1 MYSIKRHILPVL
13 KKRFQNNKV
22 ISLTGARQVG
32 KSTLCEYLFNNVKRI
47 SFDDKLVRLTA
58 QEDEAGFLSK
68 QNVPLFI
75 DEAQKLPTIFEAIKD
90 KIDTEHLGYGS
101 YILSGSQKLK
111 MHCGEETLAGR
122 VSINKLSGLS
132 LREIFDVDFNKCFVP
147 TEDYLNERENYL
159 KDYSDI
165 WTIIHRGQYPE
176 LYENKEKEW
185 EDFYSS
191 YVSTYIE
198 RDVTEYISIKNTL
211 EFVKFMTCIA
221 ARTGNILVY
230 SRIASEVGVDEK
242 TISMWVD
249 VLVRSD
255 IIYLLKPY
263 ANSHLN
269 RITKKPKIYFKDTGL
284 VCYLTRW
291 LTKETAQNGHMA
303 GNLFETFVV
312 NEIIKSFSNDGK
324 NYDFSIFY
332 YRGKDKKKK
341 IKVNNNDVIEEEIE
355 GEIDLIIQDNGM
367 LYPIEIKETKSPH
380 LSMSNEFNVLDKIK
394 DKKRGMGV
402 ILCMVPEKI
411 YLRNNLVCLPIKY
424 I

>member
-1 MYSIKRHILPVL
+1 M
-13 KKRFQNNKV
+13 
-22 ISLTGARQVG
+22 
-32 KSTLCEYLFNNVKRI
+32 ERI
-47 SFDDKLVRLTA
+47 SKDIARSFLVNYQGLN
-58 QEDEAGFLSK
+58 G
-68 QNVPLFI
+68 NC
-75 DEAQKLPTIFEAIKD
+75 
-90 KIDTEHLGYGS
+90 
-101 YILSGSQKLK
+101 KLK
-111 MHCGEETLAGR
+111 GAEGVLDYFQKVRCVQYDPLDVVGR
-122 VSINKLSGLS
+122 NADLVLQSRITNYHSEVLQDLLYKDRALYDAADKMISI
-132 LREIFDVDFNKCFVP
+132 VP

-165 WTIIHRGQYPE
+165 WAIIHRGQYPE

-284 VCYLTRW
+284 
-291 LTKETAQNGHMA
+291 AA
-303 GNLFETFVV
+303 
-312 NEIIKSFSNDGK
+312 
-324 NYDFSIFY
+324 
-332 YRGKDKKKK
+332 
-341 IKVNNNDVIEEEIE
+341 
-355 GEIDLIIQDNGM
+355 
-367 LYPIEIKETKSPH
+367 
-380 LSMSNEFNVLDKIK
+380 
-394 DKKRGMGV
+394 
-402 ILCMVPEKI
+402 
-411 YLRNNLVCLPIKY
+411 
-424 I
+424 